1 MTNKE
6 QQIQELTRTMLL
18 NYDCTED
25 YAKDVAEFLY
35 DEGYRKIDESKEDK
49 AKYFIT
55 TFVKYDTDQNGLPDI
70 GEARTVGY
78 YDSKEEAISRVLENR
93 CDLWE
98 TIYTYAVVER
108 LSSGLYP
115 FVSEEERWFFKWNN
129 DTKQYEPTEPFKDN
143 FGNYAFG

>member
-1 MTNKE
+1 MMTKE
-6 QQIQELTRTMLL
+6 QQIHELTRTMLL

-25 YAKDVAEFLY
+25 YAKDLAEFLY
-35 DEGYRKIDESKEDK
+35 DEGYRKIEESKEYK

-55 TFVKYDTDQNGLPDI
+55 TFTKYDTDQNGLPDI

-98 TIYTYAVVER
+98 TIYMYAVVEYIEP
-108 LSSGLYP
+108 GLYP
-115 FVSEEERWFFKWNN
+115 IAVDRWFFKWNN
-129 DTKQYEPTEPFKDN
+129 DTRQYEPIEPFKDS

>member
-6 QQIQELTRTMLL
+6 QQIHELTRTMLL
-18 NYDCTED
+18 NYDCPED
-25 YAKDVAEFLY
+25 YAKDLAEFLY
-35 DEGYRKIDESKEDK
+35 DEGYRKIEESKEDK

-55 TFVKYDTDQNGLPDI
+55 TFVKYDTDRNGLPDI

-108 LSSGLYP
+108 LSPGLYP

>member
-1 MTNKE
+1 MMNRE
-6 QQIQELTRTMLL
+6 QQVQELTRTMLL

-55 TFVKYDTDQNGLPDI
+55 TFVKYDTDQKGLPDI

-98 TIYTYAVVER
+98 TIYTYVVVER

-115 FVSEEERWFFKWNN
+115 FASKEDRWFFKWNN